1 MISFIMPAYKARF
14 LAQAIES
21 ILSQTDSDWELVVV
35 DDESPEDL
43 GSILASY
50 HDSRIRYYRNEHNL
64 GGENLVRQ
72 WNYAITLAKGDWI
85 ALAADDDLYAPSFCE
100 ECVRLL
106 AKYPD
111 IDLVRTRVLQID
123 EWGNALWDDGILPEF
138 TNKYEFLY
146 DWLASKAF
154 TCIGNYLFRKEAL
167 MSIDGYV
174 IYCGSVSKSLSS
186 AYRVGWFC
194 ISQRLLHLRPQ
205 MINLNVSV
213 NTPLQLGLADLIHSR
228 AYREHL
234 NRLRL
239 KLMQQVEQY
248 RQYIIQTFT
257 DIDLRLNQPEG
268 GYSLWLQLPEKIKS
282 LDMYYFAQ
290 QQNINIVPGIVFG
303 EDEKYN
309 NCIRLNAGHE
319 LSTEIQQA
327 IQILAQWVR
336 TKLENGEDN

>member
-1 MISFIMPAYKARF
+1 MPAYKARF

-85 ALAADDDLYAPSFCE
+85 ALAADDDLYAPGFCE

-167 MSIDGYV
+167 MSIDGF
-174 IYCGSVSKSLSS
+174 IDFPCAFGSDIATPIALSKNGVANTAEMLFSFRHFQQHLSS
-186 AYRVGWFC
+186 DKRHFVEKLAGITQLSEWFRNLKYDEPVMDVDKHYYS
-194 ISQRLLHLRPQ
+194 ILNEKYLHDKC
-205 MINLNVSV
+205 VY
-213 NTPLQLGLADLIHSR
+213 D
-228 AYREHL
+228 
-234 NRLRL
+234 
-239 KLMQQVEQY
+239 
-248 RQYIIQTFT
+248 
-257 DIDLRLNQPEG
+257 
-268 GYSLWLQLPEKIKS
+268 
-282 LDMYYFAQ
+282 YFNHVIRYVA
-290 QQNINIVPGIVFG
+290 FG
-303 EDEKYN
+303 ELHYYIKFCKLATVTDKLKMYLRWIKRN
-309 NCIRLNAGHE
+309 M
-319 LSTEIQQA
+319 LSRKSINE
-327 IQILAQWVR
+327 
-336 TKLENGEDN
+336 